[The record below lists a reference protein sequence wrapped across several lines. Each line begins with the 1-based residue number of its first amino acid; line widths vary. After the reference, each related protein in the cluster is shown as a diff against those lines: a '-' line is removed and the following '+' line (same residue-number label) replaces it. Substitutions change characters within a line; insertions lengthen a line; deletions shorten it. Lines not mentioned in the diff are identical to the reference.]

1 MKKVFISTSTFAQ
14 DDNRALELLKKAGLE
29 IQLNP
34 HGRKLNEDEMVN
46 FLSDKDFLIAGTEP
60 ITKKVIASA
69 KNLKIISRCG
79 VGLDSVDLKAAD
91 EAGIKV
97 YNTPYGPTLSVA
109 ELTIGLMLDLL
120 RMVPNMDREIRAGVW
135 KKRMGNLLKGKK
147 VGIIGFGRI
156 GQKVTEILM
165 PFGVEISYYD
175 VSAVKTSLDCTFKP
189 LNELLRWADIITLHC
204 LASEDGRSII
214 GEEEL
219 KNMKKGAWL
228 INTSRG
234 GLVDERSLYVSLKE
248 GHLSGAALDVFEK
261 EPYDGPL
268 SELDN
273 IILTPHIG
281 SYAKEARIKMEA
293 DAVENLLAGLKNGQ
307 KDRKI

>member
-109 ELTIGLMLDLL
+109 DLTIGSTSFSDE
-120 RMVPNMDREIRAGVW
+120 PPS
-135 KKRMGNLLKGKK
+135 
-147 VGIIGFGRI
+147 
-156 GQKVTEILM
+156 M
-165 PFGVEISYYD
+165 PGSPG
-175 VSAVKTSLDCTFKP
+175 SSP
-189 LNELLRWADIITLHC
+189 
-204 LASEDGRSII
+204 
-214 GEEEL
+214 
-219 KNMKKGAWL
+219 
-228 INTSRG
+228 RG
-234 GLVDERSLYVSLKE
+234 
-248 GHLSGAALDVFEK
+248 
-261 EPYDGPL
+261 
-268 SELDN
+268 
-273 IILTPHIG
+273 
-281 SYAKEARIKMEA
+281 
-293 DAVENLLAGLKNGQ
+293 
-307 KDRKI
+307 